1 MAPPQHDPDAPSPE
15 DLAGTLVYARQLV
28 ARNELRRAARL
39 LEELVNRIPDPEA
52 LLMLAKIEIERP
64 TTQGQALEH
73 LRLATVGNPQ
83 LTEAWL
89 LLANYWGLR
98 GQPDKQKRCLE
109 KILSYDPRNRDAR
122 DAVEL
127 LATRR

>member
-1 MAPPQHDPDAPSPE
+1 
-15 DLAGTLVYARQLV
+15 
-28 ARNELRRAARL
+28 
-39 LEELVNRIPDPEA
+39 
-52 LLMLAKIEIERP
+52 MLAKIEIERP